1 MILIIAAKHK
11 FEEHLLVATFA
22 KRFLISM
29 AKAFSFF
36 CVVFTKVSTI
46 ISCAPEH
53 VVLQKGLNIYQ
64 IFNLLNKNIQNKFQE
79 IFLSTEWITLKSFI
93 RKNRLT
99 NIAPKH
105 CFGVTLAD
113 CEQIIMMISCKWRL
127 DDWMTLFFVG
137 VKQIWNNF
145 CVTS

>member
-1 MILIIAAKHK
+1 MILIIATKHK
-11 FEEHLLVATFA
+11 FEEHLLVAAFV

-36 CVVFTKVSTI
+36 WVIFTKVSTI

-53 VVLQKGLNIYQ
+53 VVLQKQLNIHL

-79 IFLSTEWITLKSFI
+79 IFLSTKWITLKSFI

-113 CEQIIMMISCKWRL
+113 CEQIMMIECKLRL
-127 DDWMTLFFVG
+127 DDWMTLFFEG
-137 VKQIWNNF
+137 IKQSWNNF